1 MRCKHIKSDPSTC
14 RGRAEKR
21 DDRNEE
27 NSGKAWT
34 RVEDGRLRE
43 LAASGAVL
51 IEIAEK
57 LNRTVSATKTRAYIL
72 RVMLGR
78 LELSAVRCLSRWR

>member
-1 MRCKHIKSDPSTC
+1 
-14 RGRAEKR
+14 
-21 DDRNEE
+21 
-27 NSGKAWT
+27 
-34 RVEDGRLRE
+34 VEDGRLRE